1 MTLQTLDHFNIRTEK
16 LAETLVFYTDV
27 LGLVQGYRPGVQ
39 DPRLG
44 AWMYLGGR
52 PVVHISAFDRND
64 ADLME
69 KVNAHLGYRD
79 PDTLFGGGAVD
90 HLAFNAEGF
99 DAMVARLETQAVEH
113 RKRLVDSGRLKQLFL
128 TDPNGISIEL
138 NFRDADPAAG
148 EKA

>member
-1 MTLQTLDHFNIRTEK
+1 MALMTLDHFNIRTEK
-16 LAETLVFYTDV
+16 LAETVAFYGSV
-27 LGLVQGYRPGVQ
+27 LGLSRGHRPGVQ

-64 ADLME
+64 PELME
-69 KVNAHLGYRD
+69 KVNAHLGWRD
-79 PDTLFGGGAVD
+79 PDSLQGSGAVD

-99 DAMVARLETQAVEH
+99 DAMVERLQAEGIAYRQRRVEGARL
-113 RKRLVDSGRLKQLFL
+113 SQLFL

-138 NFRDADPAAG
+138 NFHDA
-148 EKA
+148 